1 MSDAPIEALRLH
13 LLATLHTPWDAPE
26 QALGSLFERVDAL
39 AWRETGAMEE
49 YVARFDTPAQQ
60 LSGRGTPE
68 RIEARRARFMAALA
82 RIRELADAGASASW
96 DALREVQALLLGREV
111 GFRCGPAFAR
121 GGRERYGH
129 WPELEAMFAR
139 KLEVDDADA
148 CHPIAKAARLY
159 LDLIYVHP
167 FEDGNARAA
176 RLWLELMLCRARVPT
191 PALGPLIKWPK
202 RPQSVARYVAFQQ
215 LIARALLHD
224 RRDTG

>member
-1 MSDAPIEALRLH
+1 MSDAPVEALRLH
-13 LLATLHTPWDAPE
+13 LLATLNTHWDAPD
-26 QALGSLFERVDAL
+26 QALAAMFADVDAL

-49 YVARFDTPAQQ
+49 YVARFDTPAQE
-60 LSGRGTPE
+60 LTGRGSPE
-68 RIEARRARFMAALA
+68 FIEARRARFMAALA
-82 RIRELADAGASASW
+82 RVRELADTGGSANW
-96 DALREVQALLLGREV
+96 DALREVQAVVLGREV
-111 GFRCGPAFAR
+111 EFRSGPAFAH

-129 WPELEAMFAR
+129 WPDLEAMFTR

-148 CHPIAKAARLY
+148 CHPVAKAARLY

-176 RLWLELMLCRARVPT
+176 RLWLEFMLRRARVPT

-215 LIARALLHD
+215 LVARALLV
-224 RRDTG
+224 RSA